1 MTPLPEYALNDN
13 EGTIPQQ
20 IAHLESSAAL
30 MREDIA
36 EARAELLQQP
46 YDEQLAKQLNALE
59 GLLQSTLAKIERLKR
74 RDRAS

>member
-1 MTPLPEYALNDN
+1 
-13 EGTIPQQ
+13 
-20 IAHLESSAAL
+20 

-46 YDEQLAKQLNALE
+46 YDERLAKRVNALE